1 MTLTAPVTGTVQQLA
16 IHTVGGVVTEAQ
28 ALMAIVPDDETIE
41 VEVMVENKDIGFVK
55 PGQVAVVKL
64 ETFPY
69 TRYGYLEGVVDHVS
83 YDAVQDEQRGLIF
96 PARVR
101 LNKTHFMIDD
111 TRVNLTSGM
120 SVTAEI
126 KIGKRRVIDYFLSPL
141 REYKDE
147 GLREK

>member
-1 MTLTAPVTGTVQQLA
+1 M
-16 IHTVGGVVTEAQ
+16 
-28 ALMAIVPDDETIE
+28 
-41 VEVMVENKDIGFVK
+41 NKDIGFVK

-69 TRYGYLEGVVDHVS
+69 TRYGYLEGIVDHVS

-120 SVTAEI
+120 SVTTEI